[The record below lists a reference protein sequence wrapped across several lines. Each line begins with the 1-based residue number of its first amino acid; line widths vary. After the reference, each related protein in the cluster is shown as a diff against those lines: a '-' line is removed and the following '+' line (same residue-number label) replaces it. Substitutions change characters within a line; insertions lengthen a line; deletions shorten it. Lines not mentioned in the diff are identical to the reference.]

1 MAALGSSHMFNDQ
14 YLDKE
19 ENGKI
24 MVSWSFLGVVF
35 FSLKTPCW
43 IFTMFAK
50 HSRLSFILE
59 QDSCEMDSV
68 WGF

>member
-35 FSLKTPCW
+35 VSLLKHPVGSSQHLQSTPP
-43 IFTMFAK
+43 
-50 HSRLSFILE
+50 FILE
-59 QDSCEMDSV
+59 QDSYEVDSI

>member
-35 FSLKTPCW
+35 FFFFRNTLVGFHNVCKTLQAHLH
-43 IFTMFAK
+43 FRA
-50 HSRLSFILE
+50 RQL
-59 QDSCEMDSV
+59 
-68 WGF
+68 

>member
-24 MVSWSFLGVVF
+24 MVSWSFLGVGFF
-35 FSLKTPCW
+35 FSLETP
-43 IFTMFAK
+43 
-50 HSRLSFILE
+50 
-59 QDSCEMDSV
+59 
-68 WGF
+68 